1 MGFLCKLLK
10 TFKEVVMNKKVI
22 TGMIASAMIL
32 SLCQMSA
39 LAEENTEA
47 ASQETAASEDSAL
60 SDDLYSFE
68 LLLDGELYQFP
79 MSYEEFT
86 AKGWTYKDD
95 DTIEIKPNS
104 YSPSERF
111 TKGSLEIYA
120 SVINLGINTLP
131 LSECTV
137 GGISMDEWQYKDAP
151 ETTLELPGGITY
163 GISTL
168 EDITAAYGPAS
179 DTYEGDLYTKLE
191 YEYDYYQDWEL
202 YVSTETGLLNEVDVR
217 NFVADEEANSS
228 AAAEVSDEPTPEV
241 LAYEAPTE
249 LGDDP
254 GTFTVDYAGDLYQLP
269 APVSFFEEKGWTIK
283 REVSDSIIPGR
294 SFGWVSML
302 KDNQE
307 LKVIARNYNDNA
319 TVIDNCFVTTVKANV
334 YGPELSLTLPGGITM
349 GMTEEELTAVLESI
363 SLEQDVE
370 ESDSF
375 TYYNLIKEASRSTIQ
390 IIVKKEDGVVTGMEV
405 QNDPK
410 TLE

>member
-1 MGFLCKLLK
+1 
-10 TFKEVVMNKKVI
+10 MNKKVI

-163 GISTL
+163 GASTL
-168 EDITAAYGPAS
+168 EEITAAYGPAS

-202 YVSTETGLLNEVDVR
+202 YVSTETGVLNEVEVR

-254 GTFTVDYAGDLYQLP
+254 GSFTVDYAGDLYQLP
-269 APVSFFEEKGWTIK
+269 APVSFFEEKGWTLK
-283 REVSDSIIPGR
+283 REASDSIIPGR

-334 YGPELSLTLPGGITM
+334 YGPELSLTLPSGITM
-349 GMTEEELTAVLESI
+349 GMTAEELTAALESI

-390 IIVKKEDGVVTGMEV
+390 IIVKKEDGVVTGIEV
-405 QNDPK
+405 QNAPK